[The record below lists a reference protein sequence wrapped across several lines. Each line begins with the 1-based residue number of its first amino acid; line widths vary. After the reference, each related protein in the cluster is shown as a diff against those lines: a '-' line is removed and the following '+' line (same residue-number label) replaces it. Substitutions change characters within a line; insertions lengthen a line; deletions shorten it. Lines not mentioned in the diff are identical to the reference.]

1 MGKGIIALILE
12 ALLFLFFYTHW
23 NPLFEEQREQERY
36 QSVLNSVTTD
46 MCKQGLDSYL
56 KTCKGLQ
63 NPIVNSFKVVSKDIE
78 ASSVNC
84 KIEGEIVF
92 SYNGRKYNGTFNA
105 EGSTDSIASDNT
117 VYNMSFF
124 NGIHI
129 RDRKNNFSLQFDYFG
144 DIVVPQL
151 KIGESVK
158 IDGIKCLF
166 ERKWDSGEWLMK
178 TSKILTPVQMY
189 KVYNNPKCK
198 NPDGIRF
205 STNKFLLY
213 GFVKSNQIL
222 VSKENGDVYRYSAY
236 MDDNYKKKKKRID

>member
-23 NPLFEEQREQERY
+23 NPLFEEQREQERSL
-36 QSVLNSVTTD
+36 SVLNSVTTD
-46 MCKQGLDSYL
+46 MCKHGLDLYL

-84 KIEGEIVF
+84 KIEGDIVF
-92 SYNGRKYNGTFNA
+92 SYNGRKYNGAFKT
-105 EGSTDSIASDNT
+105 EGSTDSIASNNT
-117 VYNMSFF
+117 VYNIPFF

-129 RDRKNNFSLQFDYFG
+129 RDHKNNLSLQFDYFG
-144 DIVVPQL
+144 DIVVAQL
-151 KIGESVK
+151 KIGESVR
-158 IDGIKCLF
+158 IEGIKCLF

-198 NPDGIRF
+198 NPYGIRF
-205 STNKFLLY
+205 STDKYLLY
-213 GFVKSNQIL
+213 GFVTSNQIL
-222 VSKENGDVYRYSAY
+222 VSKENGVVYRYSAF
-236 MDDNYKKKKKRID
+236 MDDNNKVKLKRID

>member
-1 MGKGIIALILE
+1 M
-12 ALLFLFFYTHW
+12 
-23 NPLFEEQREQERY
+23 
-36 QSVLNSVTTD
+36 
-46 MCKQGLDSYL
+46 
-56 KTCKGLQ
+56 
-63 NPIVNSFKVVSKDIE
+63 VSKDIE
-78 ASSVNC
+78 ASTVNC
-84 KIEGEIVF
+84 KIEGEIDF
-92 SYNGRKYNGTFNA
+92 SYNGRKFNGIFKT

-117 VYNMSFF
+117 VSNISFF

-144 DIVVPQL
+144 DIVVAQL

-158 IDGIKCLF
+158 IEGIKCLF

-205 STNKFLLY
+205 STDKFLLY
-213 GFVKSNQIL
+213 GFVTSNQIL

-236 MDDNYKKKKKRID
+236 MDDNYEVKLKRIY